1 MIQNQNIPY
10 HINGGDQV
18 IMFTGKK
25 ELASISGVQ
34 NLPSLYSWYQED
46 PEKNHLGLV
55 KLWSQQSTAK
65 YPNLMRQ
72 LLADKAVMNVNGWDG
87 GFTYELPIE
96 EHKGCYTTRDVSY
109 QEFAGVD
116 GGTFKLILNRA
127 YAPGD
132 ILTYDK
138 FHGQQVVVAE
148 DYPVEPSTEGFEHT
162 VKIAN
167 ENDKYAYLLPEFL
180 SKGVEWFKIGH
191 AAFGEEFTNYSNF
204 EFPDTIGTMKCEFR
218 LGSATA
224 VESYIS
230 GAADAKAMSGASAK
244 AKAYADKVMQEFNG
258 GEYAILADFKVV
270 NGKKMP
276 DMKTAKLGA
285 TMEFLTMRELE
296 KLTSEKLMWAQAAT
310 FTNSNG
316 VTRINEGLYRQLRR
330 GKIITYGRPGGL
342 TREHIQEAKE
352 YIFRG
357 NYMKQDVDT
366 RIHFKAGKFLYENFL
381 AIFKDEIASQR
392 DQLATFLG
400 SDRMI
405 PNPVSGNDPFNLT
418 FKPIRFTNVFL
429 PGIGMVSVE
438 EDLALNN
445 ADGRDRLASGMHP
458 LGLSETAY
466 SAMIWDADSQMYS
479 NHKEL
484 PKGVTMIEGG
494 NAGANIHLVKPEG
507 EGVYWGSENGRYDYR
522 KAGDIISSGR
532 KPGQNFWAFSIAAI
546 HVMDVTRTVI
556 IELEP
561 AARKGFN

>member
-1 MIQNQNIPY
+1 
-10 HINGGDQV
+10 
-18 IMFTGKK
+18 
-25 ELASISGVQ
+25 
-34 NLPSLYSWYQED
+34 
-46 PEKNHLGLV
+46 
-55 KLWSQQSTAK
+55 
-65 YPNLMRQ
+65 
-72 LLADKAVMNVNGWDG
+72 
-87 GFTYELPIE
+87 
-96 EHKGCYTTRDVSY
+96 
-109 QEFAGVD
+109 
-116 GGTFKLILNRA
+116 
-127 YAPGD
+127 
-132 ILTYDK
+132 
-138 FHGQQVVVAE
+138 
-148 DYPVEPSTEGFEHT
+148 
-162 VKIAN
+162 
-167 ENDKYAYLLPEFL
+167 
-180 SKGVEWFKIGH
+180 
-191 AAFGEEFTNYSNF
+191 
-204 EFPDTIGTMKCEFR
+204 
-218 LGSATA
+218 
-224 VESYIS
+224 
-230 GAADAKAMSGASAK
+230 
-244 AKAYADKVMQEFNG
+244 
-258 GEYAILADFKVV
+258 
-270 NGKKMP
+270 
-276 DMKTAKLGA
+276 
-285 TMEFLTMRELE
+285 
-296 KLTSEKLMWAQAAT
+296 MWAQAAT

-400 SDRMI
+400 ADRMI

-479 NHKEL
+479 NNKEL

-494 NAGANIHLVKPEG
+494 NAGANIHLIKPEG